1 MTGGGTA
8 AATAALPPAP
18 GTTPVPAP
26 TPTPGAPPTD
36 TPHENVVFTSD
47 NLPSPTGNI
56 PNIIHAHPIE
66 TQRQQCID
74 IFDFLMG
81 PDPDLLKLNEDP
93 IPRTVLISLPRSSKV
108 KLVYCGGVGASAIGT
123 TSDIDGKFLFLTGDA
138 GNDLGNPLPVIIP
151 PTGHIEEEI
160 ACMTHTQFSTNITRQ
175 GANYK
180 YPLLAKSNVTTTQM
194 LMQLAPIPAFLVY
207 DGFHRNLDASEVY
220 ERVLNME
227 NTNDIACFSHLKNF
241 LLSCMNAHN
250 AGDNKPWISQEH
262 LMQPISAS
270 ARRWIKKKFETIFP
284 TLVPR
289 VAATPNGLSPEVAAL
304 LAQALANR
312 TPLPPPI
319 QATQEEKKSD
329 ENVGMS
335 GSELEE
341 LLQMCGK
348 PSDSDSSVLPD
359 WVHECSKKGSES
371 YKMTVIMKH
380 VMNNPFFDDAEVPIT
395 RPLLKMILKR
405 QWTGKDGNITR
416 PAMSNS
422 SEGLSPFAVLD
433 IDEDEVARINDADE
447 AFTRASLM
455 TFQDLKKL
463 KNATKPKIPETSDEF
478 MLTLKRFANLL
489 LAIFSCDCP
498 LFQCL
503 IQIINALKK
512 FSRSARIAM
521 TNTTKA
527 SILWIILLQSR
538 QFSIGN
544 MEILAEFQSMHTNLT
559 AKQGTII
566 HAEVPQ
572 ELLDSKPSKHMN
584 ANDKENN
591 YGKHQRNEYSDRPP
605 LGNGNNRLNSRYG
618 FDRNYNNGKYG
629 NGYDQGPP
637 PNKYQRPNSKN
648 FNCWNATLKGALQGP
663 LDRAKKGHSKYPGYQ
678 RILEYC
684 GADLGAVFGQGSN
697 ICSPNTF
704 FGRCPNGSNCTR
716 LHRMASDKETEEIL
730 KVVSKF
736 IKSPE
741 GIHRG

>member
-1 MTGGGTA
+1 MTGGATA
-8 AATAALPPAP
+8 ATALPPAP

-26 TPTPGAPPTD
+26 TQAPGADPTD
-36 TPHENVVFTSD
+36 ETHTNIFFTSET
-47 NLPSPTGNI
+47 LPAPTGNI
-56 PNIIHAHPIE
+56 PNIIHTHPIE

-138 GNDLGNPLPVIIP
+138 GNDLGNPSPVIIP

-160 ACMTHTQFSTNITRQ
+160 ACMTHAQFSTNLTTK

-180 YPLLAKSNVTTTQM
+180 YPLVAKTNVTTTKL

-207 DGFHRNLDASEVY
+207 DGFHTNLDAAEVY
-220 ERVLNME
+220 ERVLNMA

-241 LLSCMNAHN
+241 LLACMNAHN
-250 AGDNKPWISQEH
+250 VGDNKPWIAQEH
-262 LMQPISAS
+262 LMQPISAP
-270 ARRWIKKKFETIFP
+270 ARRWTNKKFQTIFP

-312 TPLPPPI
+312 PPAPTPALHL
-319 QATQEEKKSD
+319 THQEEKKSD
-329 ENVGMS
+329 DNIGMS
-335 GSELEE
+335 DNELEE
-341 LLQMCGK
+341 LLLMCGK
-348 PSDSDSSVLPD
+348 PSDSDSAVLPD
-359 WVHECSKKGSES
+359 WVQECSRKGSES
-371 YKMTVIMKH
+371 YKTTVIMKH

-447 AFTRASLM
+447 ALTRASLM
-455 TFQDLKKL
+455 TFQDLKHL
-463 KNATKPKIPETSDEF
+463 KSATKPKIPETSDEF

-489 LAIFSCDCP
+489 FAIFSEDCL
-498 LFQCL
+498 LFKCL
-503 IQIINALKK
+503 IQIVNSLKK

-544 MEILAEFQSMHTNLT
+544 MDILAEFQSMHTSLT

-566 HAEVPQ
+566 HAEVPN
-572 ELLDSKPSKHMN
+572 ELLDTKAPKRPFD
-584 ANDKENN
+584 DKENYDKGN
-591 YGKHQRNEYSDRPP
+591 KVDHHDRTFGGSNEYNR
-605 LGNGNNRLNSRYG
+605 NNNRYG
-618 FDRNYNNGKYG
+618 YDRNYDRNRYG
-629 NGYDQGPP
+629 NNFDDRNM
-637 PNKYQRPNSKN
+637 NKYQKPNGKN
-648 FNCWNATLKGALQGP
+648 FNCWNAKLKGTLQGP

-684 GADLGAVFGQGSN
+684 GAELGSVFGIGSN
-697 ICSPNTF
+697 TCSPNAF
-704 FGRCPNGSNCTR
+704 FGRCPTGANCTR
-716 LHRMASDKETEEIL
+716 VHRMASDKEATDIL
-730 KVVSKF
+730 KLVDKF
-736 IKSPE
+736 IKNPE